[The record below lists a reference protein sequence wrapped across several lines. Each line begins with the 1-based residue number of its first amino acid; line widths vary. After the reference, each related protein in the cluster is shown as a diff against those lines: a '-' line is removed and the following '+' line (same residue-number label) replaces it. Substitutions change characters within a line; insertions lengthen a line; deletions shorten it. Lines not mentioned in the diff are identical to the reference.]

1 MALQAVFRTGSIFEA
16 CDDLLQTG
24 DAYST
29 EEKHRATAVH
39 GADSYGV
46 CPQLLVFANLLRMLF
61 LTPVFAL
68 VLAMW
73 SLYVRHRS
81 RVAPKTGPQP
91 NMKFI

>member
-1 MALQAVFRTGSIFEA
+1 MVRIVLVS
-16 CDDLLQTG
+16 D
-24 DAYST
+24 
-29 EEKHRATAVH
+29 H
-39 GADSYGV
+39 
-46 CPQLLVFANLLRMLF
+46 QLLVFANLLRTLF

-81 RVAPKTGPQP
+81 RVATKTGPQP